1 MKRKVGILV
10 IISIIYAI
18 VTGWYYVRI
27 IKKKEFFQ
35 SEEKVLPPFS
45 SSFGEHTVKLQTSL
59 EVFKTSVLDKKR
71 TNTVLEFKGYYS
83 SNEVNTTSY
92 DNLGLARA
100 HYLRSIVD
108 TLEDSEV
115 RIVSRMMELA
125 QDTQNFESVVVTAH
139 TRNEFVE
146 ENGSGAL
153 LFTSLVGEDRV
164 KITPEIDAY
173 LTYLSIEER
182 DKAFDIIGHCYSG
195 DSTGENTVK
204 ALQMATIVKQS
215 LIDKGMND
223 YQISAVSK
231 GDEAPLYGTDSVDRL
246 ELIINS
252 NF

>member
-27 IKKKEFFQ
+27 IKEKEFGQ
-35 SEEKVLPPFS
+35 SEEKVLPPIS
-45 SSFGEHTVKLQTSL
+45 SSFGEHTVKLETSL
-59 EVFKTSVLDKKR
+59 VDFKISVLDKKR

-83 SNEVNTTSY
+83 SNEVNTTSF

-100 HYLRSIVD
+100 YYLRSLLD
-108 TLEDSEV
+108 TLEDSDV
-115 RIVSRMMELA
+115 RIVSQMIELV
-125 QDTQNFESVVVTAH
+125 QDTQNFESAVITAY

-153 LFTSLVGEDRV
+153 LFTSLIGEDRV
-164 KITPEIDAY
+164 EITPEIDAY

-182 DKAFDIIGHCYSG
+182 DKAFDIIGHCYSE

-204 ALQMATIVKQS
+204 ALQMATIVRQS

-231 GDEAPLYGTDSVDRL
+231 GDEAPLLGTDSVDRL
-246 ELIINS
+246 EVIINS